1 VADFGLARD
10 IYEKEYYK
18 PHENGGRMPVKWMAL
33 ESLQQQKFTMK
44 TDVWSFGILLWEL
57 LTRGV
62 TPYPDVDAF
71 NVLK

>member
-1 VADFGLARD
+1 
-10 IYEKEYYK
+10 
-18 PHENGGRMPVKWMAL
+18 MPVKWMAL
-33 ESLQQQKFTMK
+33 ESLQQQKFTTK

-71 NVLK
+71 DVVK

>member
-1 VADFGLARD
+1 MARD

-18 PHENGGRMPVKWMAL
+18 PHTGRAGRMPVKWMAL
-33 ESLQQQKFTMK
+33 ESLQQQKFTTK

-57 LTRGV
+57 LTRGI

-71 NVLK
+71 DVVK